1 MYFETLSQRC
11 DGFNSYSLS
20 FFIENNY
27 SVKQKYSLFI
37 SQGLNRKILSELLE
51 DLVTDGFLE
60 KRSNWEDH
68 IFYFF
73 KDINPIYFLSISF
86 TEEEESAWLESQIN
100 YI

>member
-51 DLVTDGFLE
+51 DLVTDGFFGKE
-60 KRSNWEDH
+60 KQLGR
-68 IFYFF
+68 
-73 KDINPIYFLSISF
+73 PYFLLF
-86 TEEEESAWLESQIN
+86 
-100 YI
+100 